1 MKKEKASAMVMAVLI
16 LAFFMTL
23 SLNMYF
29 LAENKAERAT
39 FRSEGTT
46 IMGDMDASTTLGYY
60 ELFVAS
66 EYITKG
72 FLIEEAKDSPTKAG
86 IRLPSYIEYFAHKLD
101 GTIEH
106 TTGSFVSANAV
117 MVSAPP
123 REWSVIDGNLKELW
137 HGGGETSIGGYK
149 FKYFKK
155 NKNDLITYSDIT
167 SIIPSGTSGTAF
179 AIYNKTV
186 IFPSDS
192 ALNLEKSEF
201 EIEVTRNSTLTVSG
215 SSYILEKDGISEI
228 KVIKK

>member
-29 LAENKAERAT
+29 LAGNKAERAT

-72 FLIEEAKDSPTKAG
+72 FIINFGTTHSG

-101 GTIEH
+101 S
-106 TTGSFVSANAV
+106 TTGNAIITNNIT
-117 MVSAPP
+117 SPAIA

-155 NKNDLITYSDIT
+155 NKNDLITYLDIT
-167 SIIPSGTSGTAF
+167 AIIPSGTSGTAF

-201 EIEVTRNSTLTVSG
+201 EIEVTRNSTFSVNAS
-215 SSYILEKDGISEI
+215 IISDITSDKIEEI